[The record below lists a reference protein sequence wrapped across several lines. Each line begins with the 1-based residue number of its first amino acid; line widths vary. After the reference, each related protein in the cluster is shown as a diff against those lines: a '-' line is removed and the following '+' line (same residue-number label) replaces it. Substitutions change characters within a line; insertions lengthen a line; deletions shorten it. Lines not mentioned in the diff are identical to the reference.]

1 MIESG
6 LLFLF
11 EANQII
17 NLIAIEHD
25 DRKRENNFI
34 FVFILRLLLIVIF
47 KKEFYAVSWTN

>member
-34 FVFILRLLLIVIF
+34 FVFILRLLLIVVF